1 MSLNKSSVKKVWASV
16 IWTYEKKTKIIKIIN
31 SWTTGVTLEDELL
44 FCLLFFSTNNCLDLH
59 LTANETDNSKTLL
72 VSESKATMKLDMVW
86 WIPYLTSLR
95 SKRFRKVFRTF
106 EAFFVF

>member
-72 VSESKATMKLDMVW
+72 VSESKDIFPNFTLKLQRQT
-86 WIPYLTSLR
+86 LHRSLGV
-95 SKRFRKVFRTF
+95 STF
-106 EAFFVF
+106 